1 MSETLRISLV
11 QADLIWEHPQAN
23 LDLLSKL
30 LENTTETDLIIL
42 PEMFSTGFTMQAQAV
57 AEKPDGLSVNWML
70 EIAKKKKAAVT
81 GSLVI
86 EEDGA
91 YFNRL
96 FFITPDGKIYTYN
109 KKHLFT
115 LAGEHRIYT
124 PGNNRLVVD
133 YNGWRICPLVC
144 YDLRFPV
151 WARNTENY
159 DLLIYVANWPQ
170 VRVFAWDRLLCA
182 RAIENMSY
190 VAGVNRV
197 GSDGNGHPYT
207 GHSAVYDGLGQ
218 DILPVQINQQGVFSV
233 TLKKTPLAA
242 LRSKLRFLDDRDSY
256 EFK

>member
-11 QADLIWEHPQAN
+11 QANLVWEHPQAN

-30 LENTTETDLIIL
+30 LEDTTETDLIIL

-70 EIAKKKKAAVT
+70 EIARKKKAAVT

-86 EEDGA
+86 EEGGA
-91 YFNRL
+91 YYNRL
-96 FFITPDGKIYTYN
+96 FFITPEEKIYTYN

-124 PGNNRLVVD
+124 PGKNRLVVD

-170 VRVFAWDRLLCA
+170 IRVFVWDRLLCA

-197 GSDGNGHPYT
+197 GTDGNGHPYT

-218 DILPVQINQQGVFSV
+218 EILPVQIDRQGVFSV
-233 TLKKTPLAA
+233 TLEKTHLDG
-242 LRSKLRFLDDRDSY
+242 LRSKLRFLDDRDAF
-256 EFK
+256 EVK